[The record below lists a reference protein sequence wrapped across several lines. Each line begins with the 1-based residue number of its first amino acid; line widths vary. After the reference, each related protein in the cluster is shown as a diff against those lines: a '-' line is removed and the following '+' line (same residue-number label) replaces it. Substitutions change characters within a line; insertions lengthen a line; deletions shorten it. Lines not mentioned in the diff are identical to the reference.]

1 MLKNAAT
8 LLLIA
13 LCMGYTGD
21 RVYDHLL
28 VDSTL
33 AIDSIPE
40 TSSPNRVLVTEAG
53 DSVVKAFTYDSMIV
67 GYSDSTRAAWKADT
81 LIVLNDS
88 LSQIR
93 SEINDS
99 VIQVI
104 SEIHDTA
111 EVLRGEFAPAEHGVG
126 IDTLPAAATAT
137 TWSNAP
143 ISRSGTDNVWF
154 WSDSVFFGNIGNA
167 AYQDSIDSNPVFP
180 GWSFN
185 RFYKNDNVVSA
196 FAQNEG
202 YLGAGLYFGLIDTI
216 AGMSIKGWFLHESG
230 PLRNNAFELRY
241 EENSSNEFEVYNDDL
256 KFRVDTTGEVDIFDT
271 LNLDY
276 ITASK
281 ILVVN
286 ANKNVATTTFDIPST
301 GTFACTL
308 KTLSTEQYGSISYWL
323 NYYQVTFQLPIITG
337 TSNSVNFEIY
347 GIPDSLEPD
356 NDCFFPVP
364 VGTTYDNGA
373 TTTVPVSIEIY
384 TQNNSL
390 RFYYQGNP
398 AGWTNSG
405 AKGVSQRIFVIY
417 TIS

>member
-1 MLKNAAT
+1 MIKHIVMMKKM
-8 LLLIA
+8 LLIIFLLFFYSYSVDRHFQKVLILNKDTSHSPVYLA
-13 LCMGYTGD
+13 GFDADGD
-21 RVYDHLL
+21 
-28 VDSTL
+28 TMKICI
-33 AIDSIPE
+33 A
-40 TSSPNRVLVTEAG
+40 
-53 DSVVKAFTYDSMIV
+53 DSVSV
-67 GYSDSTRAAWKADT
+67 GVADSTRAAWKSDT
-81 LIVLNDS
+81 LIGLNDT

-276 ITASK
+276 TTASRV
-281 ILVVN
+281 LVTN
-286 ANKNVATTTFDIPST
+286 ASKNVATSDFEIPSK
-301 GTFACTL
+301 GTFPCTL
-308 KTLSTEQYGSISYWL
+308 KTLSTEQYGTISYWL
-323 NYYQVTFQLPIITG
+323 NYYQVTLQLPIITG

-347 GIPDSLEPD
+347 GIPDLLEPD
-356 NDCFFPVP
+356 NDCFFPAP
-364 VGTTYDNGA
+364 VGTTLDNGA
-373 TTTVPVSIEIY
+373 GTTVPVSIEIY

-405 AKGVSQRIFVIY
+405 AKGVSQLIFVIY